1 MIIRMFMSV
10 LTILVIYIKRDVIL
24 NYLNLT
30 FTTSK
35 DLIMFDLEC
44 IGKNHELN
52 AVLDI
57 VLGFILCSFLLIL
70 LVIWIVNYPFYY
82 ILDEID
88 TYVEGH

>member
-1 MIIRMFMSV
+1 MFMSV

>member
-30 FTTSK
+30 FTKSK